1 MPIAH
6 RTNYLYIPTLTAPK
20 MPVGA
25 THRGLREKVG
35 CIMRRIKLVIV
46 VATVIVATLIT
57 SALPAMASS
66 QEDSI
71 VFFPVP
77 GGNGATYS
85 CAGGPPFVFDPAST
99 GNCAVQR
106 IGMADDLVCDV
117 PTTITFV
124 HDMHRYVADGSL
136 CKSDTGES
144 GGSSPGADLPT

>member
-1 MPIAH
+1 
-6 RTNYLYIPTLTAPK
+6 
-20 MPVGA
+20 
-25 THRGLREKVG
+25 
-35 CIMRRIKLVIV
+35 MRRTKLVIV
-46 VATVIVATLIT
+46 VATVIVAVLIT

-66 QEDSI
+66 QEESI

-106 IGMADDLVCDV
+106 IGRADDLVCDV

-124 HDMHRYVADGSL
+124 HDVHRYVADGSL
-136 CKSDTGES
+136 CKSGTGES